1 MASNQKQGA
10 AAKDQLAPER
20 IKRINTLIDSYQHG
34 FSNNSPRTQEELE
47 EIRSLF
53 EYELSRDP
61 VDSPEAP
68 PP

>member
-20 IKRINTLIDSYQHG
+20 IKRTLIDSYQHG